1 MPCIPKYLLNN
12 EIIIIDNK
20 GNIKIF
26 KYIIC
31 FTIDLST
38 YTYFIYTI
46 QHFNF
51 CSYILPL

>member
-51 CSYILPL
+51 CRYSH